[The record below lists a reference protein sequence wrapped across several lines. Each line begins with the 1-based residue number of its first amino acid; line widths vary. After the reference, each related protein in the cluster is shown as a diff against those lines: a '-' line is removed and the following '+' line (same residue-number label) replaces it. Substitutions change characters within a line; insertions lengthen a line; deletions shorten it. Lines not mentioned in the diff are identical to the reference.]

1 MTHIPSG
8 KQPRSNEQ
16 TTSNKIYTI
25 IIIVFVAGWVA
36 FAYYSGSKTKDSR
49 GGNILLL
56 HPMVPILLLFLLTS
70 IYRLVAV
77 KSIVNVLLTMVGIW
91 LFINLS
97 GILIPFILGF
107 GFAYF
112 FRFLLNTIQDIPL
125 TRGRRLQLSRR
136 TARVVLT
143 ALTLGVFAVLLLYII
158 PQVSRQSRDMVGGLV
173 RFYNHMLPFAIGNEF
188 HAVAVRPQPE
198 GSNVVLLGTTHGIYR
213 FEDGRN
219 RPEDI
224 TGGVLIGQPI
234 QAVAVGDGGQQLHVG
249 TAQGLYVPKTTDNM
263 ETDTTTWV
271 EIGADT
277 FAEKSI
283 LAIAIPPWNFA
294 QLYVGTDFGLH
305 LSNDRGATWKEIHV
319 GQSAGVPL
327 GEISIQ
333 SVACSSE
340 TTKSVFIASDRGM
353 YQTSDEGE
361 SWVPITSK
369 GLGDAQIHALA
380 VGHER
385 LYAGTSNGIYEWQ
398 FDPSAYLN
406 AYFDDVENYAQ
417 NSKGIDNWQSGAM
430 WQLIKASPELNSSAV
445 PLLASLPQQGTLYA
459 GNRRGIYRQTNHAAW
474 QFTGVRAKQ
483 GILAELKD
491 NQLLKTIGGTGVPD
505 RIQAELTDKLPTLA
519 RAGSEFIRTLV
530 THFSSI
536 AIGFGG
542 FLATVFLALIVFI
555 YASRAFNRYTQDLVN
570 LFPEGNRNT
579 VRLYLTEL
587 NRTMESFL
595 RGQVAV
601 SFIISVISIVV
612 YSIIGVPF
620 ALVIGLLAGLCN
632 AIPTFGP
639 FIGGGVAILSLLM
652 GFVAGDFVPIG
663 LLIRIAVLLGAIF
676 SIQAIDNSL
685 ISPKIMSRAI
695 DVDPLVI
702 MFAVIFGASMFGFW
716 GVLLAFPVIVV
727 IKSVLTV
734 SRRINLSTQVKA
746 QE

>member
-1 MTHIPSG
+1 MTHTSSN
-8 KQPRSNEQ
+8 KQSSSSELA
-16 TTSNKIYTI
+16 TSNKIYTI

-36 FAYYSGSKTKDSR
+36 FAYYNGPRTRDSG
-49 GGNILLL
+49 GGTILLL
-56 HPMVPILLLFLLTS
+56 HPMVPILLLFLLAS
-70 IYRLVAV
+70 IYRLVAS

-91 LFINLS
+91 LFINLL

-107 GFAYF
+107 GAAYF

-198 GSNVVLLGTTHGIYR
+198 RANVVFLGTTHGIYR

-219 RPEDI
+219 RLEDI

-234 QAVAVGDGGQQLHVG
+234 QAVAAGTGDAQFHVG
-249 TAQGLYVPKTTDNM
+249 TAEGLYVPKTTDNM

-271 EIGADT
+271 QVGTDT
-277 FAEKSI
+277 FADKSI
-283 LAIAIPPWNFA
+283 RAIAIPPWNRA
-294 QLYVGTDFGLH
+294 QLFVGTDVGLF
-305 LSNDRGATWKEIHV
+305 LSSDRGATWKDIRV
-319 GQSAGVPL
+319 GQSAGTPQ
-327 GEISIQ
+327 GKIAIR

-340 TTKSVFIASDRGM
+340 STNSVFIASDRGM
-353 YQTSDEGE
+353 YQTTDEGE
-361 SWVPITSK
+361 TWVSITPK
-369 GLGDAQIHALA
+369 GLGDTQIHVLA
-380 VGHER
+380 VAHER
-385 LYAGTSNGIYEWQ
+385 LYAGTSNGIYEWR
-398 FDPSAYLN
+398 FAPNAYLN
-406 AYFDDVENYAQ
+406 TYSDDVENSA
-417 NSKGIDNWQSGAM
+417 KTTEGIDELQSEAT
-430 WQLIKASPELNSSAV
+430 WKPIEAPPELNSSAV
-445 PLLASLPQQGTLYA
+445 PLLASLPQHGTLYA
-459 GNRRGIYRQTNHAAW
+459 GNRRGVYRSTNPGEW
-474 QFTGVRAKQ
+474 RFTGVRAKQ
-483 GILAELKD
+483 GVLADVKD
-491 NQLLKTIGGTGVPD
+491 NQLLKAIGGTGFPD
-505 RIQAELTDKLPTLA
+505 RIQAELTDILPTLA

-555 YASRAFNRYTQDLVN
+555 YAGRAFNRYTQDFVN
-570 LFPEGNRNT
+570 LFPDGNRDA
-579 VRLYLTEL
+579 VRLYLTEI

-601 SFIISVISIVV
+601 SFIISVISILV
-612 YSIIGVPF
+612 YSLIGVPF

-639 FIGGGVAILSLLM
+639 FIGGGVALLSLLM
-652 GFVAGDFVPIG
+652 GFATGDFDSIG
-663 LLIRIAVLLGAIF
+663 LLVRIAVLLGAIF

-685 ISPKIMSRAI
+685 ISPKVMSRAI

-702 MFAVIFGASMFGFW
+702 MFAVIFGAAVFGFW

-734 SRRINLSTQVKA
+734 SRRIKLSTQVNA